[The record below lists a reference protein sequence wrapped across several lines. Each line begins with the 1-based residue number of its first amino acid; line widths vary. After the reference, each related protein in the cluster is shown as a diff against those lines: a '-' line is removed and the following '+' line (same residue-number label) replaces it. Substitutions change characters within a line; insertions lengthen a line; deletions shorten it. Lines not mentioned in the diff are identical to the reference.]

1 MREELTRA
9 KEDSQRALQER
20 QEMKEAL
27 DHTVEERQVFQSDVE
42 DLTGAKDTDFAR
54 QKIAKKHQLV
64 QTMPEE
70 LPPDHG
76 MAKEWEKHDETNGKA
91 LVCETGCVQ
100 FALITIYMHF
110 VLPLCQL

>member
-1 MREELTRA
+1 
-9 KEDSQRALQER
+9 
-20 QEMKEAL
+20 MKEAL